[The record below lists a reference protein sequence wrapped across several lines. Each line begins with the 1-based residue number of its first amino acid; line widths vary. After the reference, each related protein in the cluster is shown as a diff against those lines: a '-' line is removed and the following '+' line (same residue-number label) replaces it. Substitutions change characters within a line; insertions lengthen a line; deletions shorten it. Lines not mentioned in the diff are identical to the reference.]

1 MAISIVLIAIII
13 GMLFLFA
20 LYMYDNSQ
28 FSKITGYSLIDLW
41 TDSKIKILYKIVQAL
56 PKENGDYKI
65 LYNLI
70 LPNTNRKVDMVILH
84 EAGVFVIDIRNLG
97 GWIYGRE
104 QDSLWAQALHKDKLI
119 KFNNPIIDNKLAIL
133 DLIEAIPNL
142 TRGKFHSLIVFTDKC
157 SFNKIEIHS
166 QNVDVLKFK
175 ELKNYWKNDFD
186 KKLTTEEINKIYN
199 VLEKYMNFK
208 ETKKQLS
215 INNITAN

>member
-84 EAGVFVIDIRNLG
+84 EAGLFVIDIRNLG

-142 TRGKFHSLIVFTDKC
+142 TRGKFHSVIVFTDKC

>member
-199 VLEKYMNFK
+199 VLEKHMNFK